1 LCISRGLRL
10 NSLNVIQNGSIFFTK
25 IRFARCRA
33 PLYFCEKVCEMEWS
47 WFYEPTFHKQSCA
60 RIDSI
65 LTSIQNRVCEME
77 WSPVYWAQGHF
88 TNV

>member
-1 LCISRGLRL
+1 MVQSFSQKYVSPGAGLHFIFV
-10 NSLNVIQNGSIFFTK
+10 NS
-25 IRFARCRA
+25 
-33 PLYFCEKVCEMEWS
+33 VCEMEWS